1 MKENFLEMLICQP
14 TAKVLLWSWIWM
26 TYNTAQVS
34 LCLTLSIQL
43 FACVHMDWEVD
54 GLPSSY
60 DLMISKHKDWLV
72 ELKFG
77 INIWMKTKMIRQR
90 RNSKIRVSHHQQRKS
105 LKKSW
110 LRRDN
115 LQQTQ
120 MNQLFLIWYVQ
131 NRYLRLLCMKMIS
144 ALLSKMSIQLLRV
157 TSWWYQIL
165 NINRGLVNFNLP
177 KKGKMKES

>member
-1 MKENFLEMLICQP
+1 MKENSSEMLICHP
-14 TAKVLLWSWIWM
+14 TAKVLYWSWILM

-43 FACVHMDWEVD
+43 FACVHMDWEVEE
-54 GLPSSY
+54 LLSSY

-77 INIWMKTKMIRQR
+77 INIRMKIKMIKQR
-90 RNSKIRVSHHQQRKS
+90 SNSKIRVSQHQRNKS

-110 LRRDN
+110 LRKDN
-115 LQQTQ
+115 LQQIQ
-120 MNQLFLIWYVQ
+120 MNQLFLTWYVQ
-131 NRYLRLLCMKMIS
+131 KRYLRLLCMKMIS